1 MSEERKPSR
10 WERMRLNLVVPIGVV
25 VAVAVIC
32 VVVAVL
38 TSAHRADE
46 VSLDREQQLVQRA
59 IAARGE
65 RILREVEIAATDRA
79 TLAIRTDYDPQWVE
93 RSVGAW
99 LPTFFDHDVV
109 VVVDG
114 SDQIKYKLFRSPGRL
129 AHAACA
135 KSRSAARA
143 ACRDP
148 EPHHCGPRPESPQ
161 AGPAHRAHPAVR
173 RPAGDRR
180 GGGGRHRG
188 RS

>member
-1 MSEERKPSR
+1 MTEERKPSR

-65 RILREVEIAATDRA
+65 RILREVESVAATDRA

-93 RSVGAW
+93 RSIGAW

-114 SDQIKYKLFRSPGRL
+114 SDHIKHTSALPAIPPLPTCARSLRQVSIC
-129 AHAACA
+129 CA
-135 KSRSAARA
+135 GGLPRSRA
-143 ACRDP
+143 AP
-148 EPHHCGPRPESPQ
+148 
-161 AGPAHRAHPAVR
+161 
-173 RPAGDRR
+173 
-180 GGGGRHRG
+180 
-188 RS
+188 